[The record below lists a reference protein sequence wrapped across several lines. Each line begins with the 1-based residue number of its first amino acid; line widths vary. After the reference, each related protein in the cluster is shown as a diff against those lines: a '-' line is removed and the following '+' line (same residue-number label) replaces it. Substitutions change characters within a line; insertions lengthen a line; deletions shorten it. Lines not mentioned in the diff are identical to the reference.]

1 MYPLD
6 VAAHVGDL
14 AELQRLRAAGHM
26 WTADECRHAA
36 AGGHLELLQWARAH
50 GCPWGKWTCS
60 GAATNGHLELLQW
73 ARANGCPWDRWACYY
88 AATNGHLELLQW
100 ARANGCPWDKRNIL
114 ANTDPSSA
122 VHAWVAGG
130 SGDCDTSGA
139 HTKSAAARRAPTT
152 ATTV

>member
-73 ARANGCPWDRWACYY
+73 ARANGCPWD
-88 AATNGHLELLQW
+88 
-100 ARANGCPWDKRNIL
+100 KRNIL